1 MCSSV
6 NVRAQT
12 SRHLVLVIC
21 VSLSQAAMHSG
32 MFLPVAPPVI
42 DDPPLVAMTS
52 PSVPT
57 IAAVGGSIAAV
68 TAACG
73 TAPLVEVFGNIK
85 FATLRIEDP
94 IVVVVALAVV
104 KGALMA
110 GVANSKPL
118 APRSCCDPLEEM
130 EVMSVLVGG
139 LIAGVATSCAPVL
152 N

>member
-1 MCSSV
+1 MCSAV
-6 NVRAQT
+6 KVREQT
-12 SRHLVLVIC
+12 SRHLALVIC
-21 VSLSQAAMHSG
+21 VALSQAATHSG
-32 MFLPVAPPVI
+32 ISLPVAPPVI

-68 TAACG
+68 TGAWG
-73 TAPLVEVFGNIK
+73 TAPLVEIFGNIK
-85 FATLRIEDP
+85 FVTLRIEDP

-104 KGALMA
+104 KGALTA
-110 GVANSKPL
+110 GVANSNPL
-118 APRSCCDPLEEM
+118 APRSCDPLEEV
-130 EVMSVLVGG
+130 EVMSVLEGG

>member
-12 SRHLVLVIC
+12 SRHLVLVMC
-21 VSLSQAAMHSG
+21 VSLSHAAMHSG
-32 MFLPVAPPVI
+32 IFLPVAPPVI
-42 DDPPLVAMTS
+42 DEPPLVAMTS

-57 IAAVGGSIAAV
+57 IAAVGASIAAV
-68 TAACG
+68 TGAWG

-104 KGALMA
+104 SGALTA

-118 APRSCCDPLEEM
+118 APRSCDPLEEM
-130 EVMSVLVGG
+130 EVMSVVVGG
-139 LIAGVATSCAPVL
+139 LSAGVATSCAPVL